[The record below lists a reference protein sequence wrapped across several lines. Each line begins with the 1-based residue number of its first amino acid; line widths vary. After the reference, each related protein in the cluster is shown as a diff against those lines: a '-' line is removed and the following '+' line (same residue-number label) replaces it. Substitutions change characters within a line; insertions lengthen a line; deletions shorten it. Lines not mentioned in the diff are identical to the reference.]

1 VFQLLH
7 ASLLIIAMAACR
19 RHRQATAC
27 HGISCINLGFAPF
40 PSVGLISTPRRKV
53 VRAEKMMH
61 VIRSW
66 SRAQIGRYCYIVR
79 NTCLT
84 AGGGALDEAVPLDV
98 VGVVGLDVDGKA
110 VERALEGF
118 LGGRV
123 HHAGL

>member
-1 VFQLLH
+1 MPRDLLH
-7 ASLLIIAMAACR
+7 I
-19 RHRQATAC
+19 HR
-27 HGISCINLGFAPF
+27 GFAPI
-40 PSVGLISTPRRKV
+40 PLIELISTPLRKV
-53 VRAEKMMH
+53 ARTEKLMH
-61 VIRSW
+61 VIRLW

-79 NTCLT
+79 DTCLT

>member
-1 VFQLLH
+1 MPWDLLRIH
-7 ASLLIIAMAACR
+7 P
-19 RHRQATAC
+19 
-27 HGISCINLGFAPF
+27 GFAPI
-40 PSVGLISTPRRKV
+40 PLVGLISTSLRKV
-53 VRAEKMMH
+53 ARTEKLMH

-79 NTCLT
+79 DTCLT

-110 VERALEGF
+110 VERTLEGF